1 MVIEFRTKYLPLVY
15 STQMIDQYGLTPQD
29 YVDDLNKLSNSRY
42 GQGVLFF
49 IVLCTK
55 QQLKP
60 TQVIIATLL
69 VYDFIDHVP
78 QQVSLSIC
86 N

>member
-1 MVIEFRTKYLPLVY
+1 MVIEFRTKYLPPTH
-15 STQMIDQYGLTPQD
+15 SSQMADQYGLTPQD
-29 YVDDLNKLSNSRY
+29 YADNLTSLSNSRY

-49 IVLCTK
+49 IVLFMK

-69 VYDFIDHVP
+69 VYDFIDHIP